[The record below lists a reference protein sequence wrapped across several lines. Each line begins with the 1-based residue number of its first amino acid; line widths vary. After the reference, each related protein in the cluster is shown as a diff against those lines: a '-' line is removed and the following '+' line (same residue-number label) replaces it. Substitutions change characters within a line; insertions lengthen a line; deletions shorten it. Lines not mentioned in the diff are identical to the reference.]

1 MQNPQRLSDQKQ
13 DAIRYRAGRFA
24 TVPASLIEFL
34 VRVKVGRNGFAV
46 IASLCRYVKPD
57 GTFEPLL
64 PEDAFVA
71 KRVRVGRRVL
81 GHKYR
86 F

>member
-1 MQNPQRLSDQKQ
+1 MSLVVFGMGVAPG
-13 DAIRYRAGRFA
+13 YGR
-24 TVPASLIEFL
+24 V
-34 VRVKVGRNGFAV
+34 
-46 IASLCRYVKPD
+46 LCRGAGHPPQGLKLEPS
-57 GTFEPLL
+57 GSPRASFEPLL